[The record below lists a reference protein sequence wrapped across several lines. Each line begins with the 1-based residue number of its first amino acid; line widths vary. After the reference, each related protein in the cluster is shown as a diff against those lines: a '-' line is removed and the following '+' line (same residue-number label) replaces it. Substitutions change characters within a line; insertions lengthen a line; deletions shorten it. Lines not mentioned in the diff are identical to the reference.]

1 MDSDQEASLE
11 EVSVRKTLILH
22 AFPVM
27 SGGKEMRPCM
37 YLPRELGTQN
47 VICVHEIVEIK
58 FLFTLWVFIMII
70 TYSFMFENL

>member
-27 SGGKEMRPCM
+27 SGGKEMRACM
-37 YLPRELGTQN
+37 YLPRGLWTQN

-58 FLFTLWVFIMII
+58 LLFTLWVFIMII
-70 TYSFMFENL
+70 AYSLMFENL